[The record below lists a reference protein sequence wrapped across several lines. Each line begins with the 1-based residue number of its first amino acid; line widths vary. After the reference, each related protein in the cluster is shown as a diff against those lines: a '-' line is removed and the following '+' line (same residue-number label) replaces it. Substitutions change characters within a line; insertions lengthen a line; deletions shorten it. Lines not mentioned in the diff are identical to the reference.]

1 MLKLLFLSKGF
12 PRSSVGKE
20 STCSA
25 GDLGFIP
32 ELGRYPGEGNDNP
45 FQYPCL
51 EKSHRQR
58 NLVGCSPWG
67 HEESVMAEQ
76 LTHIIP

>member
-12 PRSSVGKE
+12 PHSSVGKE

-25 GDLGFIP
+25 RDPGFIP
-32 ELGRYPGEGNDNP
+32 ELGRYPGKGNDNP
-45 FQYPCL
+45 FQYLCL

-58 NLVGCSPWG
+58 NLVGCSRWG

-76 LTHIIP
+76 LTHVIP

>member
-51 EKSHRQR
+51 EKSHGQR
-58 NLVGCSPWG
+58 NLVGCSPWD
-67 HEESVMAEQ
+67 AKN
-76 LTHIIP
+76 